1 MVAEMRMIIW
11 MYGYTRVDRIRNEGI
26 RDMVKVASIEDK
38 IKELDSGGL
47 VM

>member
-26 RDMVKVASIEDK
+26 RDMVKVAPIEDK
-38 IKELDSGGL
+38 IRETRLR
-47 VM
+47 